1 MGGRATSFTQV
12 FGLIYGSH
20 LSYLNLEMVKHQK
33 TNVKQEPMIEIQS
46 SKKGRWITI
55 SIK

>member
-20 LSYLNLEMVKHQK
+20 LSYLNHEIVKHQK
-33 TNVKQEPMIEIQS
+33 KNVKQEPMIEIQS
-46 SKKGRWITI
+46 SKKGRWIAI